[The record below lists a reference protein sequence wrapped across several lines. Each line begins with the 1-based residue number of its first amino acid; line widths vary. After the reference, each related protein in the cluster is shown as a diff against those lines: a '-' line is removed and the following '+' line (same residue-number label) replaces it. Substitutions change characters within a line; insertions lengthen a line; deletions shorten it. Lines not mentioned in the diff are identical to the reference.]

1 MNTVTEGKIEEIL
14 FIFSVSHS
22 QINSQLLFKEADIGP
37 VAVCP
42 KSMKEIGRGSW
53 EVGWGKVSKIEGRIP
68 PYN

>member
-42 KSMKEIGRGSW
+42 MKEIGRGSW
-53 EVGWGKVSKIEGRIP
+53 EIG
-68 PYN
+68 

>member
-42 KSMKEIGRGSW
+42 KCYEGDWKRELGSR
-53 EVGWGKVSKIEGRIP
+53 VGGSK
-68 PYN
+68 

>member
-37 VAVCP
+37 VAVP
-42 KSMKEIGRGSW
+42 YEGDWKRELEIG
-53 EVGWGKVSKIEGRIP
+53 
-68 PYN
+68 